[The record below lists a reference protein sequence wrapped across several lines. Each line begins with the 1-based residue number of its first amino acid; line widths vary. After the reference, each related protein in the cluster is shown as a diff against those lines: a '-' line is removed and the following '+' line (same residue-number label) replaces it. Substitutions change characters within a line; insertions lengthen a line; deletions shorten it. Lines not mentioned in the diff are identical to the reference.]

1 MGTYYDGQAH
11 KNLTTLQNGIQFFT
25 VPYTGTY
32 TITAVGAAGGMDK
45 SSSSSSYRARGAK
58 LIGNFKLE
66 KGEILK
72 ILVGQLGY
80 HNSAHSS
87 SGGGGGTFVVS
98 ASNTPLIIA
107 GGGGGVES
115 VTQVYGNSYASTG
128 SSGKSNYGGTSW
140 KGGSNG
146 DGATE
151 ADGSNSGNIFW
162 LRH

>member
-25 VPYTGTY
+25 VLYTGTY

-45 SSSSSSYRARGAK
+45 SGSSSYRARGAK

-72 ILVGQLGY
+72 ILVGQIGSY
-80 HNSAHSS
+80 NSPHTS

-107 GGGGGVES
+107 GGGGGIQS
-115 VTQVYGNSYASTG
+115 VTRAYGNSYASTG
-128 SSGKSNYGGTSW
+128 TSGKYNYGGTSW

-151 ADGSNSGNIFW
+151 ADGSNSGNIFC